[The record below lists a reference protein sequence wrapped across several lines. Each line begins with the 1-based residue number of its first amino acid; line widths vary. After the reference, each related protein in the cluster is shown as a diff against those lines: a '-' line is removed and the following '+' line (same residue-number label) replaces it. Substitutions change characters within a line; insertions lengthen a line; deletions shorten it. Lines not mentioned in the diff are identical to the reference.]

1 MVVLARIYKC
11 NLCGKEMDNY
21 SFCDSMALEDMLG
34 YESKFDGRT
43 IELDLCPECVD
54 KLIEQCVIPP
64 FVDDNFDD
72 DDDGDDDYI

>member
-1 MVVLARIYKC
+1 
-11 NLCGKEMDNY
+11 
-21 SFCDSMALEDMLG
+21 MAIEDLLG

-54 KLIEQCVIPP
+54 KLIEQCVISP
-64 FVDDNFDD
+64 FVDDDFDD